1 MGSVGVRVELLG
13 SIRARRNGEPV
24 RIRGVVGRSVLAK
37 LALAR
42 PHSTVV
48 SVDTLIEA
56 LWSGDQPADPVANV
70 HTAISRLRRAVGPDA
85 IMVEALVDNPA
96 AAIDRAPDAAQQMW
110 RTTETVGRAELLLA
124 VAIARHRM
132 GHAAIARR
140 HLENLRGRPM
150 VHPVFHDLRRRYS
163 RLRGEAVADRD
174 VVGDGLS
181 GPTETDIER
190 FLLGELGDRVLSDR
204 GT

>member
-1 MGSVGVRVELLG
+1 MTSFGRPMVIDEVE
-13 SIRARRNGEPV
+13 
-24 RIRGVVGRSVLAK
+24 RG
-37 LALAR
+37 
-42 PHSTVV
+42 
-48 SVDTLIEA
+48 
-56 LWSGDQPADPVANV
+56 PADSVARGGMRELVAINDAFGGRLDDARGHLDWFRLHGDSLSPIRETAHVVPV
-70 HTAISRLRRAVGPDA
+70 
-85 IMVEALVDNPA
+85 MVEALAGNPA

-132 GHAAIARR
+132 GHADIARR